1 MCARW
6 SVTLMCASID
16 FHTLKP
22 DDLVNAGDSHTVAL
36 TEQGYI
42 YGWGTY
48 RDSSGVYGF
57 SPEERIAL
65 VPTLV
70 YSPKSAAEQVVKIGS
85 GRFLL
90 PAAS

>member
-1 MCARW
+1 
-6 SVTLMCASID
+6 MCASID
-16 FHTLKP
+16 FPTAKP
-22 DDLVNAGDSHTVAL
+22 DDVVFNAGDSHTVAL
-36 TEQGYI
+36 TEQGFM

-70 YSPKSAAEQVVKIGS
+70 YSPKSEAEQVVKIGS
-85 GRFLL
+85 GRSLL
-90 PAAS
+90 PCFLTKV